1 MQWLKKK
8 FRIITLLSLLSPHWL
23 QSLEKYNGSWH
34 WKVWR
39 EWKFKMLWDGL
50 IELDLMGRETSVEY
64 QSFPRLPLPHFDCL
78 LRLLI
83 FLILLYF
90 EQFWIVSRMLW
101 MSCCREWILL
111 ISAVSHVFTTCLDM
125 NSKLFFLSFKFQS
138 QFGSDLSPSGERL
151 WVCFM
156 HVPSGASQTCGQ
168 AESGYFL
175 SDSFPSEISP
185 FSSECS

>member
-1 MQWLKKK
+1 M
-8 FRIITLLSLLSPHWL
+8 
-23 QSLEKYNGSWH
+23 
-34 WKVWR
+34 WR
-39 EWKFKMLWDGL
+39 EWKFKMLWDFLCL

-64 QSFPRLPLPHFDCL
+64 QSFPCLLLPHSDCL

-90 EQFWIVSRMLW
+90 EQFWIVLRMLW
-101 MSCCREWILL
+101 MSCCREWILF
-111 ISAVSHVFTTCLDM
+111 ISAVSHVFMTWLDM
-125 NSKLFFLSFKFQS
+125 NSKLFFFFFSFKFQS
-138 QFGSDLSPSGERL
+138 QFGSDLPPLGEGL

-156 HVPSGASQTCGQ
+156 HVQSGVSQTCGQ